1 MTDFL
6 PSAEKNSF
14 AAKKNYFCQ
23 DDVFFCGNN
32 RFSSTQWQQ
41 EAQISPRDRA
51 MRRVN

>member
-14 AAKKNYFCQ
+14 AAKKTIFAKMM
-23 DDVFFCGNN
+23 FFCGNN
-32 RFSSTQWQQ
+32 RFSSMQWQQ